1 MADRVSL
8 FYPLVEN
15 MVSFYV
21 HPACPPLPFANSNSD
36 KKKMFIYVK
45 YSVQYCVSGE
55 ENQTFIIK
63 LNNRHWI

>member
-36 KKKMFIYVK
+36 KKNVHLYEI
-45 YSVQYCVSGE
+45 
-55 ENQTFIIK
+55 
-63 LNNRHWI
+63 

>member
-21 HPACPPLPFANSNSD
+21 HPAALHSPLPIHIQI
-36 KKKMFIYVK
+36 KKCPNFIRTIGRHLDDLMYWLVK
-45 YSVQYCVSGE
+45 TGSCG
-55 ENQTFIIK
+55 NP
-63 LNNRHWI
+63 W

>member
-21 HPACPPLPFANSNSD
+21 HPAALHSPLPIQIQI
-36 KKKMFIYVK
+36 KKMFIYLK

>member
-21 HPACPPLPFANSNSD
+21 HPAALHSPLPIQIQI
-36 KKKMFIYVK
+36 KKNVHLSEI
-45 YSVQYCVSGE
+45 
-55 ENQTFIIK
+55 
-63 LNNRHWI
+63 